1 MTDTKLA
8 TLLEKI
14 HRELGQ
20 TEAVDEKGR
29 ELLRKLD
36 ADIHELLGRSQAA
49 GASSD
54 PSALGRLQEAITHF
68 EATHPALTSV
78 LSEMMTTLS
87 NAGV

>member
-36 ADIHELLGRSQAA
+36 ADIHELLGRSGTS
-49 GASSD
+49 GASSN
-54 PSALGRLQEAITHF
+54 PSMLGRLREAITHF
-68 EATHPALTSV
+68 EATHPTLTSI
-78 LSEMMTTLS
+78 LSEMVTTLS
-87 NAGV
+87 NAGA